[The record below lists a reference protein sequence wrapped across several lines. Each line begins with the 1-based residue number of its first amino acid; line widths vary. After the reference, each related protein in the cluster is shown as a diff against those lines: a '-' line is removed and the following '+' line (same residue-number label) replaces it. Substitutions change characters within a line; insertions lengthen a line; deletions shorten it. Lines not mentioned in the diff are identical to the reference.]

1 MKFAPCRSTIRRQEA
16 TKASAL
22 FAALYKE
29 DMLDKTKASVE
40 EVRASKSEVPAI
52 TPKSNKTRK
61 DARRCRAGPLLV
73 RLFWHDRAGSS
84 ILPALSE
91 HLGVEDVEV

>member
-1 MKFAPCRSTIRRQEA
+1 MGCNVHDMGLYLRAVDPVAHRFQAPFS
-16 TKASAL
+16 
-22 FAALYKE
+22 F
-29 DMLDKTKASVE
+29 D
-40 EVRASKSEVPAI
+40 
-52 TPKSNKTRK
+52 TRK

>member
-1 MKFAPCRSTIRRQEA
+1 MERLNYCTIQKIVFFWALLCRPTCWAVLFKYPCFQF
-16 TKASAL
+16 K
-22 FAALYKE
+22 
-29 DMLDKTKASVE
+29 DH
-40 EVRASKSEVPAI
+40 
-52 TPKSNKTRK
+52 TRK

>member
-61 DARRCRAGPLLV
+61 DGPLLV

>member
-1 MKFAPCRSTIRRQEA
+1 MAMVNAPEI
-16 TKASAL
+16 
-22 FAALYKE
+22 
-29 DMLDKTKASVE
+29 DMLSNT
-40 EVRASKSEVPAI
+40 VRGKSRLP
-52 TPKSNKTRK
+52 TRK

>member
-16 TKASAL
+16 TKVSAL

-40 EVRASKSEVPAI
+40 EVRASKSDVRARASKP
-52 TPKSNKTRK
+52 NKI
-61 DARRCRAGPLLV
+61 
-73 RLFWHDRAGSS
+73 S
-84 ILPALSE
+84 
-91 HLGVEDVEV
+91 

>member
-1 MKFAPCRSTIRRQEA
+1 MSSRWPTGPDFARVAQ
-16 TKASAL
+16 
-22 FAALYKE
+22 
-29 DMLDKTKASVE
+29 
-40 EVRASKSEVPAI
+40 AI
-52 TPKSNKTRK
+52 GDTRK